1 MKKPDYDGL
10 TLTQAIKLCTKRHE
24 DLTSSDIKFIG
35 KMGVAEGAIKHA
47 EALRLSA
54 IVRKLRQGDLIAE
67 IRTDPAREADPARE
81 GTAA

>member
-1 MKKPDYDGL
+1 MVDRYDGL
-10 TLTQAIKLCTKRHE
+10 SLTQAIKLCTWRHE

-35 KMGVAEGAIKHA
+35 KVGAAETLKPA

-67 IRTDPAREADPARE
+67 IAGGGEK
-81 GTAA
+81 TA